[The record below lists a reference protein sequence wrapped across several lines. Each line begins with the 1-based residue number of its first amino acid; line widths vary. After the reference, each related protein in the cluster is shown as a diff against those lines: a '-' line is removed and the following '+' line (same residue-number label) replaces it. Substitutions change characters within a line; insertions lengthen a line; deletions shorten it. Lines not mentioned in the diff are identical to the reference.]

1 MYVELHAASAF
12 SFLDG
17 ASLPEALVDQA
28 KALGYD
34 AIALLDRDGVY
45 GAPRFYQAARKAG
58 LRALVGAEL
67 TMQTGSGRAGSPSPA
82 HAQVMPLHPPLIWR
96 LPVIVASSEGYRSLC
111 RLVTRMK
118 LAAAKGQG
126 ALTLH
131 DLDGHVAGLIA
142 VAGRPM
148 LAADRHGVAGLLD
161 RIVGVFGRANVYVEI
176 QRHLTR
182 DEAADNRVLTST
194 AEAYRVPVVATNGV
208 RFATP
213 DARPLY
219 DVLTCIRHGTT
230 LANAGRRLAANAER
244 YLKSPAQMQALFS
257 DMPGA
262 IAGTR
267 ALADRLEFTLAD
279 LGYRFPD
286 YPVPE
291 GESQMSF
298 LRRITEAGAHW
309 RYRPLSEKARRQ
321 IDRELDLIEKL
332 DLAGYFL
339 IVWDLVNFCRQH
351 DILAQGRG
359 SAANSAVCYSLGIT
373 AVDPVGMELLF
384 ERFLSEER
392 GEWPDID
399 LDLPSG
405 DRREQAI
412 QYLYTRYGDRGAAMT
427 ANVITYR
434 GRSAAR
440 EVGKVLGCPP
450 DMVDTLAKVMS
461 PFEWQDPKDTLSRHM
476 RDLGVDPDLPQLQQF
491 GDLWFRMQDI
501 PRHLGQ
507 HSGGMV
513 LCQGRLDDVVPLE
526 PASMPGRVVVQWDKE
541 DCADMGIVKVD
552 LLGLGMLAVLQESIT
567 IVNTTAAQVARASGM
582 NVEEEPPPVIDLAHL
597 PPDDPVVYQML
608 QEADTVGLFQVESR
622 AQMATLPRLKPT
634 CFYDLVVEVAIIRPG
649 PIVGQMVHPY
659 LARRRGDE
667 PVAYAHPSLEPIL
680 KRTLGVPLFQ
690 EQLLRM
696 AMVVAGFTGGEAE
709 ELRRAM
715 GFKRSE
721 ARMRQ
726 IEVRLR
732 EGMAARGIVG
742 DTAETIL
749 RSISSF
755 ALYGFPESHA
765 ASFAL
770 IVYASAYLKAYYP
783 SAFYTGLL
791 NNQPLGFY
799 HPATLI
805 KDAQRH
811 GVRFLPV
818 DVQHSTW
825 DCHITTDGAV
835 RLGFCMV
842 QGLREDVGRKLEK
855 GTPNGRGTTTNARPT
870 AGVAAGLVRR
880 SPDSSSTDD
889 RPPTVDGRLPR
900 VHEGRRPNDEGRNGV
915 PPLVCPKCGVDDQ
928 TMFEIEAY
936 GEHCHV
942 YCSVCAH
949 DWASAPGTTSVPAA
963 VPEGTSASLRRP
975 SPVTD
980 AARSVF
986 GSCSD
991 RPERGR
997 GTASGPYP
1005 LNSQTADGP
1014 VPTAGRDSSKAEG
1027 RMTTADSVRF
1037 PSLDALVAATGIRRD
1052 ELTTLASLG
1061 ALNVFGTDRRGALWN
1076 AERAV
1081 RPTGDLF
1088 ALLDEDA
1095 APIRV
1100 GSTSSEPLVAVNA
1113 SLKTEEGRG
1122 ASLRRPSAGG
1132 ITADSAEMARSASG
1146 PYPQESQSIAD
1157 LSRRSLG
1164 VSEQAQADGPLP
1176 TTVSVSSTANCRP
1189 PIAERD
1195 QSQAVLSGRS
1205 RYASEQATADG
1216 RLPTAESAQSKAQGP
1231 RPKADLSGRSR
1242 DVSEQAKAENDS
1254 PLPPMSSMER
1264 IVADYRGSG
1273 VTIGPH
1279 PMALRRADLRLRGVM
1294 RSDELVR
1301 TRRGRR
1307 VRVAGAVITRQRPGT
1322 AKGMVFLTLE
1332 DEVGLANVIIR
1343 PDVFDRQRPLI
1354 MRAPFLVVEGV
1365 LQQQEGVTS
1374 VRAER
1379 VMGFGGDQPTV
1390 PSHDF
1395 R

>member
-28 KALGYD
+28 KTFGYD

-67 TMQTGSGRAGSPSPA
+67 TMQSGSAAGPSL
-82 HAQVMPLHPPLIWR
+82 VTPLHAPLIWR
-96 LPVIVASSEGYRSLC
+96 LPVLVASKDGYRSLC

-126 ALTLH
+126 ALTLQ
-131 DLDGHVAGLIA
+131 DLDGQVGGLIA
-142 VAGRPM
+142 IAGRPL

-161 RIVGVFGRANVYVEI
+161 RIVGVFGRGNAYVEI
-176 QRHLTR
+176 QRHLSR
-182 DEAADNRVLTST
+182 DEAADNCILAAA
-194 AEAYRVPVVATNGV
+194 AEAYRVPVIATNGV

-230 LANAGRRLAANAER
+230 LTNAGRRLAANAER
-244 YLKSPAQMQALFS
+244 YLKSPRQMQALFS
-257 DMPGA
+257 DLPRA
-262 IAGTR
+262 VAETR
-267 ALADRLEFTLAD
+267 TLADRLDFTLAD
-279 LGYRFPD
+279 LGYQFPD

-291 GESQMSF
+291 GETQMSF

-309 RYRPLSEKARRQ
+309 RYRPLTEKARRQ

-339 IVWDLVNFCRQH
+339 IVWDLVNFCRQQ

-440 EVGKVLGCPP
+440 EVGKVLDCPP
-450 DMVDTLAKVMS
+450 AMVDTLAKVMS
-461 PFEWQDPKDTLSRHM
+461 PFEWQDPKDTLARHL
-476 RDLGVDPDLPQLQQF
+476 RDLGVDPDLPQIRQF

-501 PRHLGQ
+501 PRHIGQ

-526 PASMPGRVVVQWDKE
+526 PASMPNRVVVQWDKE

-567 IVNTTAAQVARASGM
+567 IVNTAAAEAARASGTCGDD
-582 NVEEEPPPVIDLAHL
+582 EPPPAIDLAHL

-667 PVAYAHPSLEPIL
+667 AVAYAHPSLEPIL

-732 EGMAARGIVG
+732 DGMAARGITG

-783 SAFYTGLL
+783 AAFYTGLL

-825 DCHITTDGAV
+825 ACHITADGAV

-842 QGLREDVGRKLEK
+842 QGLREEVGRKLEA
-855 GTPNGRGTTTNARPT
+855 GTPNGTRRTSNGKEGAFGERALPAVTSDNAMTPM
-870 AGVAAGLVRR
+870 ADLPAEARR
-880 SPDSSSTDD
+880 AKA
-889 RPPTVDGRLPR
+889 
-900 VHEGRRPNDEGRNGV
+900 EGREV
-915 PPLVCPKCGVDDQ
+915 VQLLVCPKCGADDQ

-942 YCSVCAH
+942 YCGVCAH
-949 DWASAPGTTSVPAA
+949 DWAFEGRGASQRRPSLPLAPIDAIDVTTTETARSAFDDRSGRPEQGRGTGSGPYQPQMTADCRLPAAGGEPAA
-963 VPEGTSASLRRP
+963 VS
-975 SPVTD
+975 
-980 AARSVF
+980 
-986 GSCSD
+986 
-991 RPERGR
+991 
-997 GTASGPYP
+997 
-1005 LNSQTADGP
+1005 
-1014 VPTAGRDSSKAEG
+1014 
-1027 RMTTADSVRF
+1027 RF

-1052 ELTTLASLG
+1052 ELNTLASLG
-1061 ALNVFGTDRRGALWN
+1061 ALNGFGTDRRGALWN

-1088 ALLDEDA
+1088 ALLDEHA
-1095 APIRV
+1095 LPVRV
-1100 GSTSSEPLVAVNA
+1100 DRAGSPS
-1113 SLKTEEGRG
+1113 
-1122 ASLRRPSAGG
+1122 RPSPTPEPVGETG
-1132 ITADSAEMARSASG
+1132 ESAEEMARSENG
-1146 PYPQESQSIAD
+1146 PYP
-1157 LSRRSLG
+1157 
-1164 VSEQAQADGPLP
+1164 PL
-1176 TTVSVSSTANCRP
+1176 
-1189 PIAERD
+1189 
-1195 QSQAVLSGRS
+1195 
-1205 RYASEQATADG
+1205 AT
-1216 RLPTAESAQSKAQGP
+1216 
-1231 RPKADLSGRSR
+1231 ADLSGRSR
-1242 DVSEQAKAENDS
+1242 NDSAQAKAEGRMTKAEPDS
-1254 PLPPMSSMER
+1254 PLVPMTPMER

-1273 VTIGPH
+1273 VTIGAH
-1279 PMALRRADLRLRGVM
+1279 PMALRRADLRLRGVL
-1294 RSDELVR
+1294 RSDELSH
-1301 TRRGRR
+1301 TRGGRR

-1354 MRAPFLVVEGV
+1354 MQAPFLVVEGV

-1379 VMGFGGDQPTV
+1379 VMGFAGDQPRV